1 MVFVETIV
9 QMKMEMWNYIMKKK
23 ILFVCQVVQKN
34 IFMKKIQKCAKNV
47 QKEISMKIRMEIVLQ
62 DVQIQKM
69 DIFILMNKTINVW
82 ISVQLI
88 LYKIMYVS
96 ILAMEIILIFMIIIV
111 LMHAQFLGIIMT
123 VELKVIKLV
132 YHLVQMIFLIIKK

>member
-1 MVFVETIV
+1 
-9 QMKMEMWNYIMKKK
+9 
-23 ILFVCQVVQKN
+23 
-34 IFMKKIQKCAKNV
+34 
-47 QKEISMKIRMEIVLQ
+47 MEIVLQ

-111 LMHAQFLGIIMT
+111 LMHAQFLEIIMI
-123 VELKVIKLV
+123 VELTVLKLV
-132 YHLVQMIFLIIKK
+132 YHLVQMTFLIIKK